1 MIIYNHFKHK
11 IMNGELKPGD
21 RLPSHREIETEFKV
35 SRITLKRAL
44 MELENAGYITCRQGS
59 GNYVSDL
66 NKVGLFTQNEKKK
79 PSFISLVVPLGHP
92 FAFDY
97 LQGVE
102 YIAKQ
107 KGYFVTFHNCL
118 NNPESE
124 REIIEQ
130 IVFSGSDGI
139 ILHPL
144 DTSYNL
150 ALYTRLLIQRFP
162 IVILDKQIPG
172 LDIPGV
178 SVDNQK
184 SFYEIT
190 NYLLELGHKR
200 IIFVGTDVFGIS
212 SERDRYKGFCQAHLD
227 HGLPLLDKHLFTIKE
242 DANILFDD
250 LEALDPEKKPTAIAA
265 VNDTTAV
272 KILDTALERGIS
284 IPNQYSVTGFDDIS
298 WVAHMEIPLTTVA
311 QPIYDIGMNAAI
323 ELLKYIKSP
332 DRSPK
337 IRTINGQ
344 LKIRN
349 STKAL

>member
-1 MIIYNHFKHK
+1 
-11 IMNGELKPGD
+11 MNGELKAGD
-21 RLPSHREIETEFKV
+21 RLPSHREIEKEFEV

-59 GNYVSDL
+59 GSYVSDQ
-66 NKVGLFTQNEKKK
+66 NNERKNTQIEKKK
-79 PSFISLVVPLGHP
+79 PSIISLVVPLGHA
-92 FAFDY
+92 FSFDY

-102 YIAKQ
+102 YVAK
-107 KGYFVTFHNCL
+107 KNGYFVTFHNCL

-130 IVFSGSDGI
+130 IVSSGSEGI

-144 DTSYNL
+144 DTTYNFG
-150 ALYTRLLIQRFP
+150 LYTRLLINKFP
-162 IVILDKQIPG
+162 LVILDKQIPG
-172 LDIPGV
+172 LDIPVV

-184 SFYEIT
+184 NFYEIT

-200 IIFVGTDVFGIS
+200 IVFVGTDVFGIS

-227 HGLPLLDKHLFTIKE
+227 HSIPLLYKHLYSIKE
-242 DANILFDD
+242 DANYLFDE
-250 LEALDPEKKPTAIAA
+250 LAALDSEKKPTAIAA

-272 KILDTALERGIS
+272 KILNAAQEKGIS
-284 IPNQYSVTGFDDIS
+284 IPDQYSVTGFDDIS
-298 WVAHMEIPLTTVA
+298 WVAHMEVPLTTVA

-323 ELLKYIKSP
+323 ELIKYIKSP